1 MRLLFVSGFND
12 AFQSEWRGGRKGWPS
27 CVGGGAFPKPRLQWC
42 LETPR
47 LIPWP
52 LDPLTPP
59 THFCRDPGHADDQG
73 HSIHMPPSHSHFL
86 PTLYA
91 EILEMQVTKGIA
103 LSDIVQEVH
112 P

>member
-1 MRLLFVSGFND
+1 
-12 AFQSEWRGGRKGWPS
+12 
-27 CVGGGAFPKPRLQWC
+27 
-42 LETPR
+42 
-47 LIPWP
+47 
-52 LDPLTPP
+52 
-59 THFCRDPGHADDQG
+59 
-73 HSIHMPPSHSHFL
+73 MPPSHSHSHFL